1 MEGKGDRCGAKCL
14 AECGVLRETCVACY
28 CSKISLSGRRE
39 ETGRLRGWEEAGQ
52 VSVIKTACTV

>member
-1 MEGKGDRCGAKCL
+1 MEGKGDRCGAECL

-52 VSVIKTACTV
+52 VSVIKTACTM